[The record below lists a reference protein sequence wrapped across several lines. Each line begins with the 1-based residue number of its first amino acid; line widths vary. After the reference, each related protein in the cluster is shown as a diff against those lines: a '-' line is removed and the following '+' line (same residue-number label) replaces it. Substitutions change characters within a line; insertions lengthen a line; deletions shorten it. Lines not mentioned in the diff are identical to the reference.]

1 MRRNRSSH
9 DFVHEI
15 PGQTTTSHFLLTSAS
30 GLADAA
36 PMATRKKARA
46 STPSFDAQDER
57 TKEAPS
63 DPEETP
69 DASADDDEAPEVGES
84 LRRLRNERGL
94 SLEKL
99 AQMAGVSRAMLG
111 QIELGQSTPTI
122 KTLWKISR
130 ALDVPFSALLSG
142 NEAPGTI
149 VLRAAQT
156 RRLTNEQGTFLSRA
170 LFPLGG
176 PRRVEFYELRLAAG
190 AEEHAV
196 PHSPGTTEML
206 AINRGHLEV
215 GVHGEVYRI
224 AEGDVLV
231 FEADVPHVYRNPGD
245 IETLAYLVMTYQRGG
260 D

>member
-1 MRRNRSSH
+1 
-9 DFVHEI
+9 
-15 PGQTTTSHFLLTSAS
+15 
-30 GLADAA
+30 
-36 PMATRKKARA
+36 MATRKKARP
-46 STPSFDAQDER
+46 STSSIEKDDGR
-57 TKEAPS
+57 TNEVPPEATP
-63 DPEETP
+63 DPEETA
-69 DASADDDEAPEVGES
+69 DAGGDDDEAPEVGES
-84 LRRLRNERGL
+84 LRRLRTERAL

-142 NEAPGTI
+142 KESSGTI

-176 PRRVEFYELRLAAG
+176 PKRVEFYEIRLAAG

-196 PHSPGTTEML
+196 PHSPGTTETL
-206 AINRGHLEV
+206 AINRGQMEV
-215 GVHGEVYRI
+215 HVRGEVHRLS
-224 AEGDVLV
+224 EGDVLV
-231 FEADVPHVYRNPGD
+231 FEADVPHIYRNPGD
-245 IETLAYLVMTYQRGG
+245 IESLAYLVMTYQRVG

>member
-1 MRRNRSSH
+1 
-9 DFVHEI
+9 
-15 PGQTTTSHFLLTSAS
+15 
-30 GLADAA
+30 
-36 PMATRKKARA
+36 MATRKKARA
-46 STPSFDAQDER
+46 S
-57 TKEAPS
+57 APS
-63 DPEETP
+63 LDAHDGRAHDMTLEATPDPEETTKARP
-69 DASADDDEAPEVGES
+69 DDDEAPEVGES
-84 LRRLRNERGL
+84 LRQLRNERGL

-99 AQMAGVSRAMLG
+99 AQIAGVSRAMLG

-142 NEAPGTI
+142 KESPGTM

-156 RRLTNEQGTFLSRA
+156 RRLTNEQGTFVSRA

-196 PHSPGTTEML
+196 AHSFGTTEML
-206 AINRGHLEV
+206 AVNRGLLEV
-215 GVHGEVYRI
+215 SAHGEVYRI
-224 AEGDVLV
+224 AEGDVLT
-231 FEADVPHVYRNPGD
+231 FEADVPHVYRNPGSV
-245 IETLAYLVMTYQRGG
+245 EALAYLVMTYRPGS

>member
-1 MRRNRSSH
+1 
-9 DFVHEI
+9 
-15 PGQTTTSHFLLTSAS
+15 
-30 GLADAA
+30 
-36 PMATRKKARA
+36 MATRKKARP
-46 STPSFDAQDER
+46 STSSIEKDDGR
-57 TKEAPS
+57 TSEVPPEATLA
-63 DPEETP
+63 PEETT
-69 DASADDDEAPEVGES
+69 DAGGADDEAPEVGES
-84 LRRLRNERGL
+84 LRRLRTERAL

-130 ALDVPFSALLSG
+130 ALDVPFSALLSSK
-142 NEAPGTI
+142 ESSGTI

-176 PRRVEFYELRLAAG
+176 PKRVEFYEIRLAAG

-196 PHSPGTTEML
+196 PHSPGTTETL
-206 AINRGHLEV
+206 AINRGQLEV
-215 GVHGEVYRI
+215 HVRGEVHRLS
-224 AEGDVLV
+224 EGDVLV
-231 FEADVPHVYRNPGD
+231 FEADVPHIYRNHGD
-245 IETLAYLVMTYQRGG
+245 IESLAYLVMTYQRIG